1 MTKMGVKAV
10 PELVR
15 IADILGIDSDQS
27 Q

>member
-1 MTKMGVKAV
+1 MTKMGAKAV

>member
-1 MTKMGVKAV
+1 MGAKAV